1 MRKVRYKTARYR
13 TGVILVILVCTML
26 CGCGEKKAIYAAAL
40 GEKESGLKG
49 SLSVPNVVS
58 YTFDGNGDNTISLNT
73 ENIIVPETDS
83 MKTVY
88 YEEVTVDNAY
98 KQQIAEHIFEKD
110 KGIYVYDGSSM
121 SEDMLAEMEAY
132 YQKCI
137 DIAMQQNDTN
147 ALSMYND
154 MFAEII
160 EKKAS
165 AKELEAAG
173 NYDVDVYIGYINGR
187 LFLLDFTLQ
196 NGGFELKRYAE
207 ELNAEMLSVE
217 NVTYAIAHTQYG
229 EGVEQD
235 LVQTN
240 DLNVATLGKEE
251 MVAQAEDFLKRIGIT
266 DAEVVETAASEWL
279 CYDLVLGQNEPKTVY
294 DGYYITFA
302 DTVDGYSPYIGY
314 FDFVESLNES
324 GERKE
329 GLTTQTYEVNINDN
343 GIIGVVCHD
352 NYRRT
357 GKVEDTKLLAWD
369 DMLTVANDNIKNYY
383 SNKKISG
390 NITFNYVE
398 LSYYME
404 KLKDGSYALKP
415 VWVFLSLD
423 DMLITYH
430 SDVYPNELLII
441 DAENGTPIDIK

>member
-26 CGCGEKKAIYAAAL
+26 CGCGEKKAIYDAAL

-207 ELNAEMLSVE
+207 ENAE
-217 NVTYAIAHTQYG
+217 
-229 EGVEQD
+229 
-235 LVQTN
+235 
-240 DLNVATLGKEE
+240 
-251 MVAQAEDFLKRIGIT
+251 
-266 DAEVVETAASEWL
+266 
-279 CYDLVLGQNEPKTVY
+279 
-294 DGYYITFA
+294 
-302 DTVDGYSPYIGY
+302 
-314 FDFVESLNES
+314 
-324 GERKE
+324 
-329 GLTTQTYEVNINDN
+329 
-343 GIIGVVCHD
+343 
-352 NYRRT
+352 
-357 GKVEDTKLLAWD
+357 
-369 DMLTVANDNIKNYY
+369 
-383 SNKKISG
+383 
-390 NITFNYVE
+390 
-398 LSYYME
+398 
-404 KLKDGSYALKP
+404 
-415 VWVFLSLD
+415 
-423 DMLITYH
+423 
-430 SDVYPNELLII
+430 LII
-441 DAENGTPIDIK
+441 DGKRVENDYTFVADDEEMKVEISYTFNASALGGKNLVTFEELYDFSNSDEPVKVAEHKDIRDLSNGKPARHFTPLSTLLWYSYCPLRLSPMLPITSRR

>member
-1 MRKVRYKTARYR
+1 MRKARYKTARYR

-26 CGCGEKKAIYAAAL
+26 CGCGEKKAIYDATL

-49 SLSVPNVVS
+49 SLSVPNADS
-58 YTFDGNGDNTISLNT
+58 YSFDEIGGKTISLNT

-121 SEDMLAEMEAY
+121 SDDMLAEMEAY

-137 DIAMQQNDTN
+137 DIATQQNDTN

-173 NYDVDVYIGYINGR
+173 NYDVDAYIGYINDR

-217 NVTYAIAHTQYG
+217 NVTYAIAYTQYG

-251 MVAQAEDFLKRIGIT
+251 MAAQAEDFLKRIGIT

-383 SNKKISG
+383 SNKKLSG

-441 DAENGTPIDIK
+441 DAENGIPIDIK

>member
-26 CGCGEKKAIYAAAL
+26 CGCGEKKAIYDAAL

-49 SLSVPNVVS
+49 SLSVPNEVS
-58 YTFDGNGDNTISLNT
+58 YMFDGNGDKTISLNT

-121 SEDMLAEMEAY
+121 SDDMLAEMEAY

-137 DIAMQQNDTN
+137 DIATQQNDTN

-154 MFAEII
+154 MLAEII

-165 AKELEAAG
+165 AKELETAG

-217 NVTYAIAHTQYG
+217 NVTYAIAQTQYG
-229 EGVEQD
+229 EVWS
-235 LVQTN
+235 
-240 DLNVATLGKEE
+240 
-251 MVAQAEDFLKRIGIT
+251 RI
-266 DAEVVETAASEWL
+266 
-279 CYDLVLGQNEPKTVY
+279 
-294 DGYYITFA
+294 
-302 DTVDGYSPYIGY
+302 
-314 FDFVESLNES
+314 
-324 GERKE
+324 
-329 GLTTQTYEVNINDN
+329 
-343 GIIGVVCHD
+343 
-352 NYRRT
+352 
-357 GKVEDTKLLAWD
+357 
-369 DMLTVANDNIKNYY
+369 
-383 SNKKISG
+383 
-390 NITFNYVE
+390 
-398 LSYYME
+398 
-404 KLKDGSYALKP
+404 
-415 VWVFLSLD
+415 
-423 DMLITYH
+423 
-430 SDVYPNELLII
+430 
-441 DAENGTPIDIK
+441 